1 MSRLIFSLMLLCG
14 TMQATNQPSSTGTQT
29 NNTQPPS
36 KDRGDNVDEQ
46 AQSENKLTNPTLQK
60 IWDLINRIKAQGSKV
75 NATLVEMS
83 NKIALDNNSKDSS
96 IIIKLDNIMKDLASW
111 TKNVIGIQTQDKA
124 SRDFIKEIRDLDRQ
138 IQEETRNAEAQLK
151 KNKGAYT
158 NLSQSIQSQQTTIAT
173 LVETARGRGEK
184 LIQLDQELTSLQ
196 QRLDDADISSKNLQD
211 DINHLNSTMASTN
224 DEIKSKEAVIQSNT
238 DTMRVITADIVRT
251 QKERNQL
258 SEQLKTL
265 RTSLSKFQEE
275 FNKNSNELFA
285 KRTYLGN
292 LARDLL
298 AARTEEANLKRAI
311 EDRRSAITELNARST
326 PTEIAQQKGALEVIK
341 DSITLLNNTLKEA
354 EQRTGQARAAFNLR
368 ASTLNKLIED
378 NKIAVREANQIEAQ
392 IAEIQQGAT
401 ELSQQ
406 KIQQDTAVEKAEET
420 LKKTQ
425 EQLRAL
431 NVQKATNEATQNSV
445 TQEFNDRRR
454 ELDRINKDI
463 SNLEGEINQRINEI
477 TRSHEGLKSNNSN
490 EVNKYDDAALRFE
503 GSIARINISLK
514 SLGERLNAFKQS
526 IDQIRARNAAAMAQ
540 REATTN
546 ALRPRS
552 SSEVD

>member
-1 MSRLIFSLMLLCG
+1 
-14 TMQATNQPSSTGTQT
+14 
-29 NNTQPPS
+29 
-36 KDRGDNVDEQ
+36 
-46 AQSENKLTNPTLQK
+46 
-60 IWDLINRIKAQGSKV
+60 
-75 NATLVEMS
+75 
-83 NKIALDNNSKDSS
+83 
-96 IIIKLDNIMKDLASW
+96 MKDLASW

-285 KRTYLGN
+285 KRTDLGN

-406 KIQQDTAVEKAEET
+406 KIQQDKAVEKAEET

>member
-1 MSRLIFSLMLLCG
+1 MLLCG

-238 DTMRVITADIVRT
+238 DTMRGITADIVRT

-285 KRTYLGN
+285 KRTDLGN

-406 KIQQDTAVEKAEET
+406 KIQQDKAVEKAEET

>member
-238 DTMRVITADIVRT
+238 DTMRGITADIVRT

-285 KRTYLGN
+285 KRTDLGN

-406 KIQQDTAVEKAEET
+406 KIQQDKAVEKAEET